1 VYFRHIRHLVGERD
15 TRTKKFQTAFCIF
28 ALNDYNGGA
37 PIQRAEIIPIAPD
50 PGSAGEGKI
59 DNQMKKGFLIMLF
72 SAAMVQMSVF
82 SQSSIRGTIYDKNTG
97 ETLPGAHIILGGT
110 YLTTISGAD
119 GTYAFNRLKKG
130 KYLMQVSFVGYAD
143 WHLEISLSEDIRKDI
158 YLVPAVIMQDEVV
171 IRGIRTFKQD
181 PPSFSTISEKEI
193 SNENLGQDLPYIMA
207 LSPSTVVTSD
217 AGNGI
222 GYTNMRIR
230 GTDVTGINIMVNG
243 IPLNDAESHGVFWVN
258 MPDLASSANNL
269 QIQRGVGT
277 STNGAAAF
285 GASINIQTKQYSAD
299 PFAEVN
305 SSFGSYNTFKNT
317 LKFGTGLIK
326 GHWSVDGRTSW
337 IKSDGYIDRATSDL
351 KSFFLSGAY
360 YGEKSLYRITIFSGK
375 EKTYQAWYG
384 VPKDSLETNR
394 TYNPYTYDNQTDN
407 YQQDH
412 YQFFYARELSKHW
425 KLNAALFYVRGR
437 GYYESYKEDEAFS
450 DFGLP
455 DVIIGNDTIASS
467 NMVLQKWLDNYFYG
481 MTWSLKYQKKKLD
494 LIIGGGWNQYDG
506 DHFGEITWAEYAA
519 GMEKDYQWY
528 FNNGLKTDLN
538 FYAKAN
544 YQLLE
549 KLNIYGDLQYR
560 TINYKID
567 GTHDDLRD
575 ITQEHDFNFFNPKLG
590 LVYDI
595 GEKHRTYF
603 SFGVANR
610 EPSRGVY
617 RDALPGEEPT
627 FETLYDYE
635 LGYKYSS
642 TRLSLAGNLY
652 YMDYNNQL
660 VLTGKINNVG
670 APIMTNVKDSYRA
683 GIELQAGIRLAKRLT
698 WDVNA
703 SFSTNKIKDF
713 TAYIDQYEGE
723 YWDYKGQ
730 EAEELGET
738 DISFSPPVTAGSL
751 LDYEI
756 VNDLHLSLVSN
767 YVGKQ
772 YIDNTSNDDRAL
784 DPYFINDIRVM
795 YTVHSRLI
803 KDINFHFQL
812 NNIFSV
818 EYETNA
824 WVYRYKHDGIEGA
837 DDGYFPQAPIN
848 YFIGV
853 GLKF

>member
-1 VYFRHIRHLVGERD
+1 MNLIAERD
-15 TRTKKFQTAFCIF
+15 RRQKKFRPTFPIF
-28 ALNDYNGGA
+28 VANYYNGGA
-37 PIQRAEIIPIAPD
+37 PILRAEIIPIAPD

-59 DNQMKKGFLIMLF
+59 EIQMKKRLLTFLF
-72 SAAMVQMSVF
+72 SAVVLQMSIIA
-82 SQSSIRGTIYDKNTG
+82 QHSIQGTIYDKNSG
-97 ETLPGAHIILGGT
+97 ETLPGAHIVLEGT
-110 YLTTISGAD
+110 YLTTISGAN
-119 GTYAFNRLKKG
+119 GGYAFHKIKESE
-130 KYLMQVSFVGYAD
+130 YSMSISYIGYED
-143 WHLEISLSEDIRKDI
+143 LNLQIDLNKDLEKDI
-158 YLVPAVIMQDEVV
+158 YLIPAVIMQDEVV

-181 PPSFSTISEKEI
+181 PPSFSNISEKEI

-207 LSPSTVVTSD
+207 LSPSTVITSD

-258 MPDLASSANNL
+258 MPDLASSVNNL

-285 GASINIQTKQYSAD
+285 GASINIQTKQYRAD
-299 PFAEVN
+299 PYAEIN

-326 GHWSVDGRTSW
+326 GRWTVDGRASW

-384 VPKDSLETNR
+384 VPKDSLKTNR

-412 YQFFYARELSKHW
+412 YQFFYAREINRYW

-437 GYYESYKEDEAFS
+437 GYYESYKEDESFS
-450 DFGLP
+450 DYNLP
-455 DVIIGNDTIASS
+455 DVIIGNDTIAYSD
-467 NMVLQKWLDNYFYG
+467 MVQQKWLDNHFYG
-481 MTWSLKYQKKKLD
+481 LTWSVNYNKDKLD
-494 LIIGGGWNQYDG
+494 MIIGGGWNQYDG
-506 DHFGEITWAEYAA
+506 DHFGEIIWAEYASTM
-519 GMEKDYQWY
+519 GKDYQWY
-528 FNNGLKTDLN
+528 FNNGLKTDMN
-538 FYAKAN
+538 VYAKAN
-544 YQLLE
+544 YQLLK
-549 KLNIYGDLQYR
+549 KLNVYADLQYR
-560 TINYKID
+560 IINYKID
-567 GTHDDLRD
+567 GMHDDLRD

-590 LVYDI
+590 LAYDI

-603 SFGVANR
+603 SFGIANR
-610 EPSRGVY
+610 EPNRGVY

-627 FETLYDYE
+627 YETLYDYE

-642 TRLSLAGNLY
+642 AKLSFAGNLY

-683 GIELQAGIRLAKRLT
+683 GVELQAGIRLAKRLT

-713 TAYIDQYEGE
+713 TAYIDLYDEN
-723 YWDYKGQ
+723 WSLIGQ

-751 LDYEI
+751 LDYE
-756 VNDLHLSLVSN
+756 VVDDLHLSLVSN

-784 DPYFINDIRVM
+784 EPYFINDFRVI
-795 YTVHSRLI
+795 YTVRTRLI
-803 KDINFHFQL
+803 KEINFHFQL

-824 WVYRYKHDGIEGA
+824 WVYRYKYNGTEGA
-837 DDGYFPQAPIN
+837 DDGYFPQAPVN
-848 YFIGV
+848 YFLGV